1 MIDKKTV
8 EHVAKLSRLSLDEK
22 EIEKFSE
29 ELSVVLDSF
38 SILSEVDTKEVKPSF
53 HPMEIKNAV
62 REDIPE
68 ECLTPEEALANA
80 EQKEDNFFKGPRSV

>member
-8 EHVAKLSRLSLDEK
+8 EHVAKLSRISLDEG
-22 EIEKFSE
+22 EIDKLSE

-38 SILSEVDTKEVKPSF
+38 SVISEVDTNEVNPSF
-53 HPMEIKNAV
+53 HPMELKNVV
-62 REDIPE
+62 REDVPE
-68 ECLTPEEALANA
+68 ECLTPEEALSNA